1 MDEAIVAQYNKPA
14 DYNDLLS
21 ASIDTPVTRR
31 LITEDDDDDDD
42 DDDDLQRR
50 KHSTTRRSTLREKV
64 KIVSA

>member
-42 DDDDLQRR
+42 DLQRR